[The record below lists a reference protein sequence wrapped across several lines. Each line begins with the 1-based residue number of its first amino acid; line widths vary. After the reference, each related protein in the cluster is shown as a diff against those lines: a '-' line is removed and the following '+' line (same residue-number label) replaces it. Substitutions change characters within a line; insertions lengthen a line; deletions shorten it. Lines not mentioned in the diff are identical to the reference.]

1 MITAARRQ
9 LSSLVGTIRLNE
21 SASHLVANEFAKYPA
36 SCDRI
41 EIFDD
46 SIPNDPSPPCK
57 AAAVLLRSR
66 LSTSSNSV
74 ACVTVLRQKIFD
86 YNNRDF
92 QKMQIQNLVDS
103 VSKNWLRDSGGGI
116 QISLH
121 RISHRSRSTIGIRRG
136 EIPLKSAQAIAKSLE
151 FGIHRNWKALP
162 GISFFYNP
170 IYSSGIMQLS
180 PCSDRRE
187 LVYVEGLSTAIS
199 TYQFEEE
206 YISVVHVEKLARRV
220 HCVIQGLEGPPVT
233 RERYIRPM
241 QRILRDTKCLE
252 ALLFSERVENGAR
265 IAESLII
272 TQTSVDCD
280 FPQSLSDSS
289 LRVHPEFII

>member
-1 MITAARRQ
+1 MITAGRRH

-21 SASHLVANEFAKYPA
+21 SVSRPVANEFAKYPA

-46 SIPNDPSPPCK
+46 SIPNDPSPPWK

-121 RISHRSRSTIGIRRG
+121 RISQRSRSTIGIRRR
-136 EIPLKSAQAIAKSLE
+136 ETPLKSAQAIAKSLE
-151 FGIHRNWKALP
+151 FGIHRNWKVLH
-162 GISFFYNP
+162 GISFYNSP
-170 IYSSGIMQLS
+170 MYSSGIIQLS
-180 PCSDRRE
+180 PSSDPRE
-187 LVYVEGLSTAIS
+187 SVHVEGLSRGIS
-199 TYQFEEE
+199 TYKFGEE
-206 YISVVHVEKLARRV
+206 YISVVHVEKFARRV
-220 HCVIQGLEGPPVT
+220 HCVIPGLEGPPVT

-252 ALLFSERVENGAR
+252 AILFSERVDDGAR

-280 FPQSLSDSS
+280 FPQALSDSS